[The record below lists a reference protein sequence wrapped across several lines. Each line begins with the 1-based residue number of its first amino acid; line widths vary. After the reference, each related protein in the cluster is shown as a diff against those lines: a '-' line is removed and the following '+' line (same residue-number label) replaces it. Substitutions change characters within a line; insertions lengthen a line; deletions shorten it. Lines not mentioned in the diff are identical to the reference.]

1 MLTHTHTQLRDG
13 EQNTSKRRGWFVIF
27 CLSRAEVAPGCF
39 PAFHHL
45 SPRSFSSLS
54 VQSSLHYL
62 ASLSLDSWLFKDT
75 IESVEA
81 AGCRSRTSD
90 SPKLKLYSAGLSVK
104 YRYRALRTEE
114 SHGVVLNYKTAP
126 ELVQTFVYLSLLQS
140 VVTWNA
146 PRVHNL
152 TVFILRRLK

>member
-1 MLTHTHTQLRDG
+1 MLTHTHTHTHTHSWETG
-13 EQNTSKRRGWFVIF
+13 SKTRANVEVG
-27 CLSRAEVAPGCF
+27 LSSSVYLCF